1 MDDDDTRTP
10 GQTTVPPRRKAS
22 GGFLG
27 FLRETVIVVVTALFL
42 SFLIKTFLAQAFY
55 IPSESMQNTLEV
67 NDRVMVSL
75 LTPGPFDLE
84 RGDIVVFKDP
94 GGWLSPG
101 PEQDQGEPALRQ
113 VLTFI
118 GVLPQDSGEHLI
130 KRIVA
135 LPGDRVACCDAEHRV
150 TVNGTPIDED
160 YLPEDT
166 LPSTV
171 PFDVQVP
178 EGRLWVMGDNRGFSQ
193 DSRYHQDL
201 PGDGTISEDDVVGRA
216 VFLFWPLNHIGGLS
230 NHPEVFDPVPAPD
243 AG

>member
-1 MDDDDTRTP
+1 MRPD
-10 GQTTVPPRRKAS
+10 GQTTVPEARKAT

-27 FLRETVIVVVTALFL
+27 FLRETAIVVVTALVL

-55 IPSESMQNTLEV
+55 IPSESMENTLNV

-75 LTPGPFDLE
+75 LTPGPFELE

-94 GGWLSPG
+94 GGWLDPG
-101 PEQDQGEPALRQ
+101 MSAGQNEGAVRQ

-130 KRIVA
+130 KRVIG
-135 LPGDRVACCDAEHRV
+135 LPGDHLVCCDAENRI
-150 TVNGTPIDED
+150 TINGTPIKED

-171 PFDVQVP
+171 PFDVTVP

-193 DSRYHQDL
+193 DSRFHQDL
-201 PGDGTISEDDVVGRA
+201 PGGGTIAESDVVGRA
-216 VFLFWPLNHIGGLS
+216 AFLFWPVSAIGGLS